1 MKENIYIHIYF
12 ILGCNNILIGEILN
26 ILALK
31 FLANLDTVFLKKS
44 PDLRTCSIDVV
55 SSEDHISANLMIKM
69 KPGAFK

>member
-1 MKENIYIHIYF
+1 MKENIYIYF
-12 ILGCNNILIGEILN
+12 ILGCNYVLIGEILN

-31 FLANLDTVFLKKS
+31 FLANLDTMFLKKS

-69 KPGAFK
+69 KPSAFK